1 LFLQEF
7 NFAQRQARCRV
18 EHVNAILKCRLRSLN
33 CIPIEILKPD
43 DHLRAQRWIRV
54 CIMLHNIFVRLKD
67 EWEFDDVHE
76 DEDSSSSSDSDDG
89 VNEEAADCSGVCF
102 QNSIRDRWLSANGWV
117 DEDA

>member
-1 LFLQEF
+1 MQEF

-33 CIPIEILKPD
+33 SIPIEIVVPD

-67 EWEFDDVHE
+67 EWEFAGSSD
-76 DEDSSSSSDSDDG
+76 DSSSCDSDDANDDG
-89 VNEEAADCSGVCF
+89 ENAQECTGAYF
-102 QNSIRDRWLSANGWV
+102 QDAIRDRWLLANGWEA
-117 DEDA
+117 DRSA